1 MRFMR
6 GPMGFI
12 AATMFLNFMGLT
24 IIIPVIPYIVAH
36 LTTHVALYVGLITS
50 FGALFQFLAGPAL
63 GYVSDIVG
71 RRPVVLWSLFGGVV
85 GFIVFGI
92 GGALWVL
99 FLGRIIDGLSSGDTP
114 AMYAY
119 VADVYKPHERGK
131 YYGILGAAAGLGFM
145 AGPAIGGLAAQ
156 ISLSAPF
163 FVAAAIS
170 MVNVCW
176 GYFAMP
182 ESLAEAHRTPHF
194 HLHLLNP
201 FAQFKAVLT
210 SFTMRV
216 LFILSFLFFIAL
228 VMQQSNISVFLKD
241 ILHWGPTNIGIM
253 LSVVGLIDFFSQ
265 GYLVGRLIKRFGE
278 IPITRV
284 GILLTAIGMIGV
296 GLVPATGSLVILY
309 VAIIIYTIGDGLFE
323 PAMSG
328 LIANA
333 TAPALQGRTQ
343 GASQSIQSVSRFLAP
358 LAAGFLY
365 EMGAPLPYFASAAI
379 LLVAFALFIAI
390 AGSLKFETAHT
401 S

>member
-1 MRFMR
+1 MQFLR

-36 LTTHVALYVGLITS
+36 FTTHVALYVGLITS

-63 GYVSDIVG
+63 GYVSDVVG

-85 GFIVFGI
+85 GYIVFGI

-145 AGPAIGGLAAQ
+145 AGPAVGGLAAQ
-156 ISLSAPF
+156 VGLSAPF
-163 FVAAAIS
+163 FVAAVIS
-170 MVNVCW
+170 AMNACW

-182 ESLAEAHRTPHF
+182 ESLAEAHRTRTF
-194 HLHLLNP
+194 HLRLLNP
-201 FAQFKAVLT
+201 FAQFKAVLS
-210 SFTMRV
+210 SFTMCV

-228 VMQQSNISVFLKD
+228 VMQQSNFSVFLKD

-265 GYLVGRLIKRFGE
+265 GYLVGRLIARFGE
-278 IPITRV
+278 IPVTRV
-284 GILLTAIGMIGV
+284 GIFLTAVGMIMI

-309 VAIIIYTIGDGLFE
+309 VAIILYTIGDGLFE
-323 PAMSG
+323 PAMNG

-358 LAAGFLY
+358 LLAGLLY
-365 EMGAPLPYFASAAI
+365 EMGASLPYFSSAVI
-379 LLVAFALFIAI
+379 LLIALVLFIAV
-390 AGSLKFETAHT
+390 AGSLRFASVH

>member
-119 VADVYKPHERGK
+119 VADVYKPRERAK

-145 AGPAIGGLAAQ
+145 TGPAIGGLAAQ
-156 ISLSAPF
+156 ISLSAPL

-170 MVNVCW
+170 MINVCW

-182 ESLAEAHRTPHF
+182 ESLTVAHRTPHF
-194 HLHLLNP
+194 HLRLLNP

-216 LFILSFLFFIAL
+216 LFFLSFMFFIAL
-228 VMQQSNISVFLKD
+228 VMQQSNFSVFLKD

-253 LSVVGLIDFFSQ
+253 LSIVGLIDFFSQ
-265 GYLVGRLIKRFGE
+265 GYLVGRLITRFGE
-278 IPITRV
+278 IPVTRV
-284 GILLTAIGMIGV
+284 GILLTAIGMFTV
-296 GLVPATGSLVILY
+296 GLVPSTGSLVILY
-309 VAIIIYTIGDGLFE
+309 VAIILYTIGDGLFE
-323 PAMSG
+323 PAMNG

-358 LAAGFLY
+358 LVAGLLY

-379 LLVAFALFIAI
+379 LLVALSFFIAL
-390 AGSLKFETAHT
+390 AGSLKFANAH
-401 S
+401 SS